1 MRFMLRRF
9 LAPFE
14 LSVALS
20 PAECIQQSSVDFCSN
35 LGAKKSW
42 LTETIP
48 CEGRGSASPI
58 LRVLCRKGPGSNN
71 FGLLYPMSPGW
82 IASRAARPLPAA
94 VIKFLAQI
102 SDSRMNP
109 LT

>member
-14 LSVALS
+14 LSGALS

-35 LGAKKSW
+35 LGAKKLAHRNDPLRRARFSVSDSTSP
-42 LTETIP
+42 LS
-48 CEGRGSASPI
+48 EGAGFD
-58 LRVLCRKGPGSNN
+58 N

-94 VIKFLAQI
+94 VIKFLAQL